1 MRPHSYDAVPDA
13 YDPGSCI
20 RRRAQPPVSIANS
33 VFDTRGGDGSLVC
46 ASRSYSVYILSM
58 SIRHGLLA
66 LLERGPRYGARLR
79 TEFESLTGST
89 WPLNVGQ
96 VYTTL
101 SRLERD
107 GMVVQNE
114 ADEAGHDLYAITDD
128 GRAELRSWFE
138 TPVDRTHP
146 PRDELAIKLAM
157 AVGAPG
163 ADIGEVIQSQ
173 RHHSL
178 KAMQDYT
185 RLKAQALADGPSGRE
200 EIAWLLVV
208 EQLIFQAE
216 AEVRW
221 LDHCE
226 SRLAHLA
233 QSAGG
238 ESRAPAGLPD
248 VPGRVSSPA
257 VGPRS

>member
-1 MRPHSYDAVPDA
+1 
-13 YDPGSCI
+13 
-20 RRRAQPPVSIANS
+20 
-33 VFDTRGGDGSLVC
+33 
-46 ASRSYSVYILSM
+46 M

-66 LLERGPRYGARLR
+66 LLERGPRYGSQLR
-79 TEFESLTGST
+79 TEFESRTGST

-107 GMVVQNE
+107 GLVVQD
-114 ADEAGHDLYAITDD
+114 DEDDQGHALYAITDD
-128 GRAELRSWFE
+128 GRTELQSWFE
-138 TPVDRTHP
+138 TPVDRSSP

-163 ADIGEVIQSQ
+163 VDIRAVIQSQ
-173 RHHSL
+173 RRHTV

-185 RLKAQALADGPSGRE
+185 RLKAQALTDAPANRDE
-200 EIAWLLVV
+200 VAWLLVL

-216 AEVRW
+216 AEARW

-226 SRLAHLA
+226 SRLIRLA
-233 QSAGG
+233 EAAATEPAPGVRATG
-238 ESRAPAGLPD
+238 RAPAARTPARAAR
-248 VPGRVSSPA
+248 PHGR
-257 VGPRS
+257 R

>member
-1 MRPHSYDAVPDA
+1 
-13 YDPGSCI
+13 
-20 RRRAQPPVSIANS
+20 
-33 VFDTRGGDGSLVC
+33 
-46 ASRSYSVYILSM
+46 M

-66 LLERGPRYGARLR
+66 LLERGPRYGSQLR
-79 TEFESLTGST
+79 TEFESRTGST

-107 GMVVQNE
+107 GLVVQD
-114 ADEAGHDLYAITDD
+114 DEDDHGHALYAITDG
-128 GRAELRSWFE
+128 GRTELRNWFE
-138 TPVDRTHP
+138 TPVDRSSP

-163 ADIGEVIQSQ
+163 VDIRAVIQSQ
-173 RHHSL
+173 RHHTV

-185 RLKAQALADGPSGRE
+185 RLKAQALTDVPADRDE
-200 EIAWLLVV
+200 VAWLLVL

-216 AEVRW
+216 AEARW

-226 SRLAHLA
+226 SRLVRLA
-233 QSAGG
+233 EAAATEPEPEPRAPSRGPA
-238 ESRAPAGLPD
+238 RAPARTPARL
-248 VPGRVSSPA
+248 GR
-257 VGPRS
+257 PRGRA

>member
-1 MRPHSYDAVPDA
+1 
-13 YDPGSCI
+13 
-20 RRRAQPPVSIANS
+20 
-33 VFDTRGGDGSLVC
+33 
-46 ASRSYSVYILSM
+46 M

-66 LLERGPRYGARLR
+66 LLERGPRYGSQLR
-79 TEFESLTGST
+79 TEFESRTGST

-107 GMVVQNE
+107 GLVAQDGE
-114 ADEAGHDLYAITDD
+114 DDAGHTLYSITDD
-128 GRAELRSWFE
+128 GHDELRSWFE
-138 TPVDRTHP
+138 SPVDRTNP

-163 ADIGEVIQSQ
+163 VDIRAVIQSQ
-173 RHHSL
+173 RSHTL

-185 RLKAQALADGPSGRE
+185 RLKAQALAHGPADRDE
-200 EIAWLLVV
+200 VAWLLVV

-216 AEVRW
+216 AEARW

-226 SRLAHLA
+226 SRLVRLA
-233 QSAGG
+233 DAAATEPAAPPAGAPDRRRAAKAGG
-238 ESRAPAGLPD
+238 NRPGSR
-248 VPGRVSSPA
+248 R
-257 VGPRS
+257 

>member
-1 MRPHSYDAVPDA
+1 
-13 YDPGSCI
+13 
-20 RRRAQPPVSIANS
+20 
-33 VFDTRGGDGSLVC
+33 
-46 ASRSYSVYILSM
+46 M

-66 LLERGPRYGARLR
+66 LLERGPRYGSQLR
-79 TEFESLTGST
+79 TEFESRTGST

-107 GMVVQNE
+107 GLVVQD
-114 ADEAGHDLYAITDD
+114 DEDDQGHALYAITDE
-128 GRAELRSWFE
+128 GRAELRNWFE
-138 TPVDRTHP
+138 TPVDRSNP

-163 ADIGEVIQSQ
+163 VDIRAVIQSQ
-173 RHHSL
+173 RHHTL

-185 RLKAQALADGPSGRE
+185 RLKAQSLSDVPTNRDE
-200 EIAWLLVV
+200 VAWLLVL

-216 AEVRW
+216 AEARW

-226 SRLAHLA
+226 TRLIRLVDAAATEPDPEVRTTGRTTARLAL
-233 QSAGG
+233 
-238 ESRAPAGLPD
+238 
-248 VPGRVSSPA
+248 
-257 VGPRS
+257 PRSRR